1 MMTTTEERFWVQTYS
16 KALLIA
22 AGGVLLF
29 LGTIL
34 FAAPHPFRQTI
45 SHLLQVLTNLITIS
59 GMFLAAR
66 FCRRQSRQVSRSLVL
81 IGIGQAFLLAG
92 DMSWFLYDAIYHG
105 SPFESTLI
113 STIYLLYY
121 PFLFAGIFTLPTV
134 SRSLIAYI
142 KNGLE
147 AVIIIISSV
156 LVYWN
161 FSIAPIL
168 ASGSSIIPVNQS
180 KYILFILCHAI
191 FILAFVFLQNC
202 RRDVVPDVVFVAIG
216 FTIVGY
222 LVINSLYSYQVLKS
236 TYVSG
241 GWVDLGWVLLYLLF
255 GAIALMQIHHHL
267 GIHQHEWIYTLGARL
282 NRILLD
288 LFPALPYLMLIFAY
302 VILVQTHGSPGINRF
317 GQIALTV
324 GTIILLA
331 ITRLG
336 IESVE
341 NRQLNRR
348 LHTTLEMLQMQ
359 QKEISKTNH
368 ELEGE
373 ITVRR
378 QAEAQLAHDAL
389 HDWLT
394 QLPNRVLFLDRL
406 GHALELSRRCS
417 EIRFSVLFLDLDQ
430 FKVINDSMGHN
441 KGDELLVAVGT
452 RLIQCVRS
460 SDTVARLGGDEF
472 VFLLE
477 TSNTDSSIL
486 PMANRIMNVLS
497 APFKLQEQTAFITA
511 SIGIVEDVSGYAS
524 GEDVLRDADIAM
536 YQAKAQGKNCLT
548 LFEPG
553 MRSRAITRLEMEN
566 DLRSAIDNHEFILH
580 YQPIVGLGKDGLV
593 GFEALIRWNHPTHG
607 MIPPSDFIKIAEE
620 SGLIIPIGKW
630 VLHEACSQL
639 KFWQSK
645 IRSSRNLFVN
655 VNISGRQFSQPDF
668 VNLIKDALIQTRLAP
683 ECLKLEITESV
694 LIENYALANAIFQEL
709 AAMGIQFEIDDFG
722 TGYSSIGYLRH
733 FPIHTIKID
742 KSFIHDM
749 DEGSRG
755 SDLIQAIISM
765 ANNLGMETIA
775 EGVET
780 KEQLQKLLGMKC
792 GYGQGYY
799 LSHPLPED
807 AAEKYLESY
816 FLFQT
821 NGKPENPPLVIQPMP
836 AVQIKLPPN

>member
-1 MMTTTEERFWVQTYS
+1 
-16 KALLIA
+16 
-22 AGGVLLF
+22 
-29 LGTIL
+29 
-34 FAAPHPFRQTI
+34 
-45 SHLLQVLTNLITIS
+45 
-59 GMFLAAR
+59 
-66 FCRRQSRQVSRSLVL
+66 
-81 IGIGQAFLLAG
+81 
-92 DMSWFLYDAIYHG
+92 
-105 SPFESTLI
+105 
-113 STIYLLYY
+113 
-121 PFLFAGIFTLPTV
+121 
-134 SRSLIAYI
+134 
-142 KNGLE
+142 
-147 AVIIIISSV
+147 
-156 LVYWN
+156 
-161 FSIAPIL
+161 
-168 ASGSSIIPVNQS
+168 
-180 KYILFILCHAI
+180 
-191 FILAFVFLQNC
+191 
-202 RRDVVPDVVFVAIG
+202 
-216 FTIVGY
+216 
-222 LVINSLYSYQVLKS
+222 
-236 TYVSG
+236 
-241 GWVDLGWVLLYLLF
+241 LGWVLLYLLF
-255 GAIALMQIHHHL
+255 GVIGLMQIHRY
-267 GIHQHEWIYTLGARL
+267 QAPHENEWFYDLGARV
-282 NRILLD
+282 NRITQEI
-288 LFPALPYLMLIFAY
+288 FPALPYIMLLFAY
-302 VILVQTHGSPGINRF
+302 GILIQTHGSSEINRF

-331 ITRLG
+331 TIRLG

-348 LHTTLEMLQMQ
+348 LHKTLDMLQVQ
-359 QKEISKTNH
+359 QTEISKTNL
-368 ELEGE
+368 ELEDE
-373 ITVRR
+373 ISVRR

-406 GHALELSRRCS
+406 GYALEMSRRCS
-417 EIRFSVLFLDLDQ
+417 DIRFSVLFLDLDQ
-430 FKVINDSMGHN
+430 FKLINDSMGHN
-441 KGDELLVAVGT
+441 RGDQLLVAVGT

-477 TSNTDSSIL
+477 TSNTESSIL
-486 PMANRIMNVLS
+486 PTANRIMNVLA
-497 APFKLQEQTAFITA
+497 APFKLQDQTAYITA
-511 SIGIVEDVSGYAS
+511 SIGIVENINGYVAA
-524 GEDVLRDADIAM
+524 EDVLRDADIAM
-536 YQAKAQGKNCLT
+536 YQAKAQGKNCLA

-553 MRSRAITRLEMEN
+553 MRSRAISRLEMEN
-566 DLRSAIDNHEFILH
+566 DLHKALDNHEFILH

-607 MIPPSDFIKIAEE
+607 MIPPSDFIKVAEE

-639 KFWQSK
+639 KLWQGK
-645 IRSSRNLFVN
+645 YRSCRNLFVN

-668 VNLIKDALIQTRLAP
+668 VDLIKDALIQTRLAP

-694 LIENYALANAIFQEL
+694 LIDNYTLANAIFQEL

-807 AAEKYLESY
+807 AADKYLESY

-821 NGKPENPPLVIQPMP
+821 NGRVENSPLIIHPMS
-836 AVQIKLPPN
+836 ALQIKLPPN